1 MINDI
6 FSLFN
11 LRDSKEHLYLSSPK
25 YAYAIYKDRR
35 VDLLKNKEIQGGFN
49 FLNKKLKS
57 IKAKSNLEHPKVFHL
72 YYELGFLYE
81 NLDSIGSDTLLAII
95 IDYKKCTR
103 KKISQSESMQ
113 LKQTQ
118 GIELKE
124 YSRKFKQVQ
133 KELRFG
139 NCYQLN
145 LTNIFKFS
153 FKNLKAQNF
162 INSLFSKKDLSAFA
176 HATYIGSLD
185 QLILSNSP
193 ECLFTIKGDE
203 IATMPIKGTANQDKL
218 SWERLRASKKDE
230 GELYM
235 ITDLMRNDLTRIA
248 LTPAK
253 VRVKK
258 AKLMVPKIWHQYSL
272 ISTKLSDKTN
282 LYNIVSNIFPGGSI
296 TGAPKKNAMKLLRII
311 EGQDRGIYCGSTILM
326 HKSLKAA
333 SINIRTAQIDFK
345 SSILSYGSGGGV
357 TLLSETNSEY
367 EEMLL
372 KLKSFLSILN

>member
-11 LRDSKEHLYLSSPK
+11 LRDSKEHLYLSCPR
-25 YAYAIYKDRR
+25 YAYAIYKDKKIN
-35 VDLLKNKEIQGGFN
+35 LLTHKKTQGGFT
-49 FLNKKLKS
+49 FLNEKLKT
-57 IKAKSNLEHPKVFHL
+57 IKVNSEVHDAKVFHL

-81 NLDSIGSDTLLAII
+81 NLDSIDSSTLLAII
-95 IDYKKCTR
+95 IEYNKSE
-103 KKISQSESMQ
+103 KKIIQQRDTIQ
-113 LKQTQ
+113 LSIKE
-118 GIELKE
+118 GITLKE
-124 YSRKFKQVQ
+124 YSSKFNLVQ
-133 KELRFG
+133 RELNSG

-145 LTNIFKFS
+145 LTKIFKFS

-185 QLILSNSP
+185 SLILSNSP

-218 SWERLRASKKDE
+218 SWEKLKASKKDE
-230 GELYM
+230 GELFM

-248 LTPAK
+248 LTPSK
-253 VRVKK
+253 VRIKK
-258 AKLMVPKIWHQYSL
+258 AKLKVPKIWHQHSL
-272 ISTKLSDKTN
+272 ISTKLPNGTN
-282 LYNIVSNIFPGGSI
+282 LYNIVSKIFPGGSI
-296 TGAPKKNAMKLLRII
+296 TGAPKKNAMKLLSSI
-311 EGQDRGIYCGSTILM
+311 EKQDRGIYCGSTILM

-345 SSILSYGSGGGV
+345 TGILSYGSGGGV

-372 KLKSFLSILN
+372 KLESFLSILN